1 MDRTCQPYEG
11 SYSFIDTIH
20 GEFPE
25 DASIKVVRMNGGR
38 RS

>member
-1 MDRTCQPYEG
+1 MDRTYLPYEG
-11 SYSFIDTIH
+11 SYSFIDTIL

-25 DASIKVVRMNGGR
+25 DASIKVVRMNAGR

>member
-1 MDRTCQPYEG
+1 MDRTCLPYEG
-11 SYSFIDTIH
+11 SYSFIDTIL

-25 DASIKVVRMNGGR
+25 DASIKVVRMNADR

>member
-1 MDRTCQPYEG
+1 MDRTCLLYEG
-11 SYSFIDTIH
+11 SYSFIYTIL

-25 DASIKVVRMNGGR
+25 DASIKVVRMNAGR

>member
-1 MDRTCQPYEG
+1 MDLTCLPYER
-11 SYSFIDTIH
+11 SYSFIDTIL

-25 DASIKVVRMNGGR
+25 DASIKVVSMNAGR